1 MTKQVVFCDFD
12 GPIVDVSERYYQTY
26 QQGLRAIASIY
37 AQDTK
42 TALPISPLSK
52 HHFWQMKQNR
62 MADIEIAI
70 RSGIPASWFDPFI
83 QIVKQIVNHPS
94 LLLCDQLQP
103 SAWAALQH
111 IQQANMR
118 LVLVTLRHPQQVDA
132 FLHQQGMAHLVDEV
146 YGLID
151 MNAAYVNQVE
161 QKCDL
166 LAQAIA
172 QQKVKGYRTHTS
184 WMIGDTE
191 ADIIAARGMG
201 LSAAA
206 LTCGVRSKSY
216 LQKLEPTAIY
226 DELLSAAKAAVQRAN
241 LQVASL

>member
-26 QQGLRAIASIY
+26 RQGLRAIASIHV
-37 AQDTK
+37 QQTR
-42 TALPISPLSK
+42 TTLPISPLSK
-52 HHFWQMKQNR
+52 RHFWQMKQDR

-70 RSGIPASWFDPFI
+70 RSGIPATWFEPFI
-83 QIVKQIVNHPS
+83 EQVKQIVNHPS
-94 LLLCDQLQP
+94 LLLCDRIQP
-103 SAWAALQH
+103 SAQAALRHLRQSN
-111 IQQANMR
+111 IR
-118 LVLVTLRHPQQVDA
+118 LVLVTLRHPQQVNA
-132 FLHQQGMAHLVDEV
+132 FLQQQGVAHLVDEV
-146 YGLID
+146 YGLFD
-151 MNAAYVNQVE
+151 MNAAYVNRVE
-161 QKCDL
+161 QKCEL

-206 LTCGVRSKSY
+206 LTCGVRSKAY